1 MVVGART
8 VQSATTD
15 QTTSIYAQHILIKT
29 MKLVPYIFI
38 AIAIFSEVSTIATTP
53 II

>member
-1 MVVGART
+1 MMGKYT
-8 VQSATTD
+8 
-15 QTTSIYAQHILIKT
+15 QHIFTKT

-38 AIAIFSEVSTIATTP
+38 AVAIFSEVSTIATTP